1 MANSSGD
8 YTSLTDVR
16 LSISDTGLSTP
27 EVEAILSTYRL
38 DKDSPNSSNYPGYT
52 GGNNNYSSCVAT
64 PKLPLAPQR
73 PTGSSRPS
81 AEMPPPMASTSSASN
96 CDLTTVQ
103 FLEEYGVPVQE
114 RAVGE

>member
-38 DKDSPNSSNYPGYT
+38 DKDSPTHKNGLVLN
-52 GGNNNYSSCVAT
+52 
-64 PKLPLAPQR
+64 LH
-73 PTGSSRPS
+73 
-81 AEMPPPMASTSSASN
+81 
-96 CDLTTVQ
+96 
-103 FLEEYGVPVQE
+103 
-114 RAVGE
+114 